1 MYKSRLDLK
10 VAIVGWDLMDSGKL
24 FQGPMTL
31 ELQKYCLESLLESL
45 ETTLVQL
52 GWDEREDLILYEA
65 FSDVKG
71 VLEKNATIFMY
82 VFMEEIPAIHS
93 WEN

>member
-1 MYKSRLDLK
+1 MKQWTWNVDTMFGELERGTKIASATL
-10 VAIVGWDLMDSGKL
+10 
-24 FQGPMTL
+24 GPII
-31 ELQKYCLESLLESL
+31 S